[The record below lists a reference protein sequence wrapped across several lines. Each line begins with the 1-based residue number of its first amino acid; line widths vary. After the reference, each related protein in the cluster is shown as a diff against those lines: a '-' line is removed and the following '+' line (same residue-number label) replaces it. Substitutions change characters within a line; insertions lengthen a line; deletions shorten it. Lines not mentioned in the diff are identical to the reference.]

1 MNRDDSGLSVEQL
14 RVSLQGEEILR
25 GLSLRA
31 ERGAFVSLLGESGC
45 GKRPKSIAGLHRGRQ
60 GNTAGRKILL
70 TSLPEKRER

>member
-1 MNRDDSGLSVEQL
+1 MNREDSGLSVEQL

-45 GKRPKSIAGLHRGRQ
+45 GKSTL
-60 GNTAGRKILL
+60 
-70 TSLPEKRER
+70 